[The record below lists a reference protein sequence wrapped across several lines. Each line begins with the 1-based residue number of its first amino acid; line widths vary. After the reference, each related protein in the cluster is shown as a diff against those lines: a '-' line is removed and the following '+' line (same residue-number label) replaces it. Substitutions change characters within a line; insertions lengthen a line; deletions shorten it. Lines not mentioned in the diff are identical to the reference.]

1 MIDTNLVIRSRRLFD
16 SSRYNI
22 LLCCTK
28 SLSYRYE
35 FVDRL

>member
-22 LLCCTK
+22 
-28 SLSYRYE
+28 
-35 FVDRL
+35 